1 VNIQKIDWER
11 FVNSHDLPEEI
22 PPLIANS
29 WERCWPLISATSA
42 TNLQKITDANLLNAQ
57 VMNFDFLSIARPIME
72 DISRFTETSE
82 TAILIVNPAAYVLDI
97 LGDPKII
104 AHLSRL
110 GIQLGAL
117 LSEMEMGTNGFALAI
132 TEKIPVQ
139 VQGYEHYRSQ
149 FHSLV
154 EAAAPIF
161 DVTGKLLG
169 VFGIINFK
177 NEANLHSLAL
187 AVSGARAIEA
197 QRRVDHLLGEQS
209 SHLARLNAILNTISE
224 AILVWNRDGILN
236 QANPAAVELFSLTFD
251 PLQARSNGEIIKI
264 PRFIA
269 NAVELGKELTDVE
282 ATIEIGGRS
291 VDCVLSIRF
300 VKDPEGIQAVVTI
313 LRQANEIR
321 QLVQRQI
328 GSPTIFTLQ
337 DLLGESLE
345 MQRVQ
350 RQARLAAAARASV
363 VIRGEVGTG
372 KNLLAQ
378 IIHTHSSFS
387 AGPFIV
393 FSCTSVPSEMVVRE
407 LVGFDNHTSR
417 FNGDSRPGK
426 IELADGGTL
435 FLQDVDTLPLDAQT
449 ILLNFL
455 ELGIIQRLNNNR
467 SIPLDV
473 RLIASSKANMEKL
486 IEQGNFLPDLY
497 YHLSSFEIRLPPLRE
512 RLEDLPLLV
521 NNILKRLSV
530 QYNVNLTI
538 SPEAMVLLNNYHW
551 PGNLREL
558 EAVLGR
564 AASQLIGAEPIAPEH
579 FPDFIR
585 RPYSLKF
592 TAAQLVSGN
601 SLSEIEHEAL
611 LQSARACGGNLQ
623 KMTKVLG
630 ISRTTLWRKLRQY
643 NIQVRAYRNEYP
655 G

>member
-1 VNIQKIDWER
+1 MKIQKTDWER
-11 FVNSHDLPEEI
+11 FVNSHDLPADI
-22 PPLIANS
+22 SVTIANS
-29 WERCWPLISATSA
+29 WERCWPLISATN
-42 TNLQKITDANLLNAQ
+42 TTDLQKITAADLLNAQ
-57 VMNFDFLSIARPIME
+57 VMNFDLLSIARPIME
-72 DISRFTETSE
+72 DISQFTETSE
-82 TAILIVNPAAYVLDI
+82 TAIVIVNSTGYLLDL
-97 LGDPKII
+97 LGDPKIVS
-104 AHLSRL
+104 HLDHL
-110 GIQLGAL
+110 GIHLGAL
-117 LSEMEMGTNGFALAI
+117 LSEMEMGTNAFALAI

-139 VQGYEHYRSQ
+139 VLGYEHYRSQ
-149 FHSLV
+149 FHSLA
-154 EAAAPIF
+154 EAAAPVF
-161 DVTGKLLG
+161 DVAGKLLG
-169 VFGIINFK
+169 AFGIINFK
-177 NEANLHSLAL
+177 NDANLHSLAL

-197 QRRVDHLLGEQS
+197 QRRVDHLLVEQN

-224 AILVWNRDGILN
+224 AILVWNRDGILS
-236 QANPAAVELFSLTFD
+236 QANPAAVELFNLSFD
-251 PLQARSNGEIIKI
+251 PLQSRSNGEVIKI
-264 PRFIA
+264 PRFIS

-282 ATIEIGGRS
+282 ATLEIGGRS

-300 VKDPEGIQAVVTI
+300 VKDSEGIQAVVTI
-313 LRQANEIR
+313 LRQAKEIR

-328 GSPTIFTLQ
+328 GSQAVFTLQ

-350 RQARLAAAARASV
+350 RQARLAAAARACV
-363 VIRGEVGTG
+363 VIRGEIGTG

-378 IIHTHSSFS
+378 IIHSHSSFS
-387 AGPFIV
+387 GGPFIV

-407 LVGFDNHTSR
+407 LVGFDNRAGR
-417 FNGDSRPGK
+417 FSGDSRPGK

-455 ELGIIQRLNNNR
+455 ELGIIQRQNNNR

-497 YHLSSFEIRLPPLRE
+497 YHLSSFEIRLPPLHE
-512 RLEDLPLLV
+512 RMEDLPLLV

-530 QYNVNLTI
+530 RSNETLSI
-538 SPEAMVLLNNYHW
+538 SPEAMALFTAYHW

-564 AASQLIGAEPIAPEH
+564 AASQLIGAEPITPEH
-579 FPDFIR
+579 LPDFIR

-592 TAAQLVSGN
+592 NAAQLVSGN

-643 NIQVRAYRNEYP
+643 NIQIRAYRTGYP